1 MKQPTCPAVHRLVT
15 EEKVKWDQVMLNR
28 RSQDSFQYFNNFPPF
43 DFKSD
48 KKYVV
53 IQCTGYLKSWAP
65 AKIGLDEQQQES
77 SECDPDSYNLSCLVA
92 VGRILQNPLIHHSM
106 NSNSCIRSIQFLSR
120 HAMDGKFLFVDQ
132 R

>member
-1 MKQPTCPAVHRLVT
+1 MMIHSRAEHLI
-15 EEKVKWDQVMLNR
+15 
-28 RSQDSFQYFNNFPPF
+28 YINFHF
-43 DFKSD
+43 FLSSD

-53 IQCTGYLKSWAP
+53 VQCTGYLKSWAP
-65 AKIGLDEQQQES
+65 AKIGLDEQQQDS

-92 VGRILQNPLIHHSM
+92 VGRILQNPLCQLSSS
-106 NSNSCIRSIQFLSR
+106 SNSCLRSLQFLSR